1 MPYHITPNIGHKLI
15 LLSPLSCRR
24 LSWHGNAFSRYLCLT
39 LLSLI
44 IRELKLASVN
54 LSLSAFYLASL
65 ITQDLSLRPVN
76 YLLTNSCP
84 YHVY

>member
-1 MPYHITPNIGHKLI
+1 MPRGALKHALSHHPNIGHKLI

-24 LSWHGNAFSRYLCLT
+24 ISWHGNAFSRYLCLT

-44 IRELKLASVN
+44 IRELNLASVN

-65 ITQDLSLRPVN
+65 ITQDLSRETRKLSLN
-76 YLLTNSCP
+76 
-84 YHVY
+84 